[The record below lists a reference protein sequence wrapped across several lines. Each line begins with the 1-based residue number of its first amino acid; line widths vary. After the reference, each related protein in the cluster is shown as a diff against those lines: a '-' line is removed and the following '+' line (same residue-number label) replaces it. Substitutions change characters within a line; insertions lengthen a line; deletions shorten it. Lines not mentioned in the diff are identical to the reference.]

1 MSSTD
6 ALIWIILTYI
16 GTSIPTAYILMKL
29 YRQVD
34 IQKIG
39 SGNVGTS
46 NVIQHGGLYLG
57 IFGGAVDCLIKGSF
71 PILLLKN
78 LGYEIEMQAIIAL
91 ASIIGHNWSLYI
103 KFRGGRGLATSI
115 GIFIGLS
122 LWIELL
128 ILSILLLVFGKLFS
142 KDTGPWSLIA
152 FIIIPVISLLLN
164 RDEAICLLM
173 PGILL
178 LIIFK
183 RITANWKTAPT
194 ENDTIYHI
202 LLNRLVWDR
211 DTHLKENWISRKST
225 LQKKAD

>member
-1 MSSTD
+1 M
-6 ALIWIILTYI
+6 
-16 GTSIPTAYILMKL
+16 
-29 YRQVD
+29 
-34 IQKIG
+34 
-39 SGNVGTS
+39 
-46 NVIQHGGLYLG
+46 
-57 IFGGAVDCLIKGSF
+57 
-71 PILLLKN
+71 
-78 LGYEIEMQAIIAL
+78 
-91 ASIIGHNWSLYI
+91 
-103 KFRGGRGLATSI
+103 
-115 GIFIGLS
+115 
-122 LWIELL
+122 
-128 ILSILLLVFGKLFS
+128 
-142 KDTGPWSLIA
+142 
-152 FIIIPVISLLLN
+152 ISLLLN